1 MHWKSRAILV
11 HCLLKMS
18 RFLWLRKKPIF
29 KYAGQLLETY
39 IFLKQIKQV
48 LNRAWL
54 HVHANADWN
63 KINSCDKPHISL
75 LFMCKCDFI
84 WSRILFPCRKIQR
97 EQDQARRKSKAQ
109 GQRFFKSKYEWVIK
123 KPPSVTQYTCVQFTI
138 VLWGKGK
145 KIPSPKSWKKVQLL
159 ILHITKFEFG
169 KLITIS
175 LQRPIRNKPLSL
187 RHKFEFQSLQL
198 TQLINEFLNAD
209 CARRPSA
216 AKPLGR
222 SH

>member
-1 MHWKSRAILV
+1 MHWKCRAILV

-18 RFLWLRKKPIF
+18 RFLWLGKKANIQICWPAPGEIYLF
-29 KYAGQLLETY
+29 
-39 IFLKQIKQV
+39 KQIKQV

-63 KINSCDKPHISL
+63 RINLCDKPHISL

-84 WSRILFPCRKIQR
+84 WAKILFPRRKIQR
-97 EQDQARRKSKAQ
+97 EQDQARRKSRAQ
-109 GQRFFKSKYEWVIK
+109 GQSFFKSKYEWVIK
-123 KPPSVTQYTCVQFTI
+123 KPPSVTQYTCVQFAI
-138 VLWGKGK
+138 VLKGKEK
-145 KIPSPKSWKKVQLL
+145 KIPSPKSWKKVQLS
-159 ILHITKFEFG
+159 ILHITKSEFG

>member
-1 MHWKSRAILV
+1 MLASSCR
-11 HCLLKMS
+11 CM
-18 RFLWLRKKPIF
+18 FF
-29 KYAGQLLETY
+29 E
-39 IFLKQIKQV
+39 QIKQA

-54 HVHANADWN
+54 RAHENDDWN
-63 KINSCDKPHISL
+63 KIDLCDKPHIPP
-75 LFMCKCDFI
+75 LFMCNCDFI
-84 WSRILFPCRKIQR
+84 WSKILFPWGKCEHFQW
-97 EQDQARRKSKAQ
+97 EQDQACRKSTQEHKDKAFSKAAMN
-109 GQRFFKSKYEWVIK
+109 GWLKS
-123 KPPSVTQYTCVQFTI
+123 PLQATQCTCVQFKT
-138 VLWGKGK
+138 VHRGKEKK
-145 KIPSPKSWKKVQLL
+145 KIPSPKSWGKKKSKPS
-159 ILHITKFEFG
+159 ILHITKSEFG

-209 CARRPSA
+209 CARRPST

>member
-1 MHWKSRAILV
+1 
-11 HCLLKMS
+11 
-18 RFLWLRKKPIF
+18 
-29 KYAGQLLETY
+29 
-39 IFLKQIKQV
+39 
-48 LNRAWL
+48 
-54 HVHANADWN
+54 
-63 KINSCDKPHISL
+63 
-75 LFMCKCDFI
+75 MCTVCNC
-84 WSRILFPCRKIQR
+84 PQ
-97 EQDQARRKSKAQ
+97 
-109 GQRFFKSKYEWVIK
+109 
-123 KPPSVTQYTCVQFTI
+123 
-138 VLWGKGK
+138 GKGEK
-145 KIPSPKSWKKVQLL
+145 KSQALNHEKKVQLS
-159 ILHITKFEFG
+159 ILHITKSEFG